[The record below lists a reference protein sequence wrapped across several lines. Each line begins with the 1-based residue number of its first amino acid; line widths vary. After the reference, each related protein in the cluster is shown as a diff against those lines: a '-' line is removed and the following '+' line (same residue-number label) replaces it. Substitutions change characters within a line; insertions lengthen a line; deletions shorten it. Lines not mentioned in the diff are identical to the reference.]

1 MPIVL
6 IFAEKTMGFKYQI
19 RNDGLYFLTFATVD
33 WVDVFTRK
41 ELADVIIESL
51 KYCQKEKGLEI
62 FAWCLMPSH
71 IHLLASAGMNG
82 DLSAIMRDFKKFT
95 SKKVIETI
103 KEIPES
109 RREWMLDRFE
119 FAGRF
124 DKRITNYKFWQEGT
138 HPMEIFS
145 DKFIKQKLV
154 YIHENPVKAGIV
166 WEAWQYQFSSAIDY
180 YGKGKGLLDVEYLG
194 AITL

>member
-1 MPIVL
+1 
-6 IFAEKTMGFKYQI
+6 MGFKYAI

-51 KYCQKEKGLEI
+51 KYCQKEKGLQI

-103 KEIPES
+103 KEIPDS

-154 YIHENPVKAGIV
+154 YIHQNPVKAGIV

>member
-1 MPIVL
+1 MPQSPV
-6 IFAEKTMGFKYQI
+6 K
-19 RNDGLYFLTFATVD
+19 
-33 WVDVFTRK
+33 
-41 ELADVIIESL
+41 
-51 KYCQKEKGLEI
+51 
-62 FAWCLMPSH
+62 
-71 IHLLASAGMNG
+71 NG
-82 DLSAIMRDFKKFT
+82 DSEGKGFGEQGVKKVYPKHSPMPQSPVKNGDSEGTESAIMRDFKKFT

-166 WEAWQYQFSSAIDY
+166 WEAWQYQYSSAIDY